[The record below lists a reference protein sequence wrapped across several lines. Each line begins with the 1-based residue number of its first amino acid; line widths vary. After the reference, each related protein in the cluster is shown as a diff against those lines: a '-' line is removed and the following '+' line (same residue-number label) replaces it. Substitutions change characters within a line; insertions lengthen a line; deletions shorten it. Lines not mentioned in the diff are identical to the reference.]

1 MKGQIRGCGLIALS
15 LVLAGCSG
23 TLVTTPPS
31 VNAKPVGTDS
41 VDAKPACEIQN
52 RSFFEYL
59 GDLFSCCKTEKK
71 GCLGIPFRVSE
82 PGVEYYAFTTVVTK
96 KGGSVVTINQCD
108 PAFLP
113 RPVSVASQGLYYI
126 YNDDSSWYES
136 HNLAVALNGD
146 GTLSSVNTESSPD
159 VAKEF
164 AKTLAKGGL
173 RALGVPA
180 GSVSAKAK
188 ESSSFFV
195 KLVSDDNRPPP
206 PACNAGPVAVFG
218 QCSQDAKNTCETKAM
233 KRWEAWK
240 KANNR
245 YTPPQDH

>member
-1 MKGQIRGCGLIALS
+1 MKEQIRGCGLIALS

-31 VNAKPVGTDS
+31 VNAKSACETRPACET
-41 VDAKPACEIQN
+41 KPACEIQS
-52 RSFFEYL
+52 RSFLEYL
-59 GDLFSCCKTEKK
+59 GDIFLRGYKSEKK
-71 GCLGIPFRVSE
+71 GCLGVPFRVSE
-82 PGVEYYAFTTVVTK
+82 PGVEYYAFTTLVTK
-96 KGGSVVTINQCD
+96 KKKGVYTGNQCSPD
-108 PAFLP
+108 FLP

-126 YNDDSSWYES
+126 YNNDSSWYES

-173 RALGVPA
+173 RSLGVTV
-180 GSVSAKAK
+180 GSVSDKAK

-195 KLVSDDNRPPP
+195 QSVGSVNHHQPPP
-206 PACNAGPVAVFG
+206 PPCNAGPVAVFG
-218 QCSQDAKNTCETKAM
+218 QCSQDAEKNCEERAKE
-233 KRWEAWK
+233 RWNMWK
-240 KANNR
+240 ETNDRK
-245 YTPPQDH
+245 